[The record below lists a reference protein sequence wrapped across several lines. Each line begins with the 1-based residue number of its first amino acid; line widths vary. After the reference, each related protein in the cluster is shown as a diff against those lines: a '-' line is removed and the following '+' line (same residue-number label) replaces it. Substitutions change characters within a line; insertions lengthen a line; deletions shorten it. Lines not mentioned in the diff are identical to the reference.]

1 MSIPRESA
9 TGAFET
15 NFGAFDLQDFIVGG
29 TIEQVF
35 IFALKS
41 KMREIGEVYGID
53 KEDKPEYF
61 PHALSDFGGCNFKL
75 VIFTDTL
82 KPKKLI
88 CYSDVK
94 NPFVAG
100 KGLDRI
106 TGYYGKH
113 WVPQDLWGDN
123 NTVASVNR
131 WYWSL
136 YNECCSQTSTIRI
149 ESRYLANQIGASLI
163 KDLEEYALKCYNENF
178 LICLDSEKYFMYLQC
193 RQKVLLSLAA
203 VYKKRI
209 DAEALS
215 ALALCAYM
223 LSSQVIAPNA
233 KLYECRKFV
242 NRYRRRSNVLCFLP
256 NQFKVVNS
264 VVSFRGRLAKK
275 YLDKQFPKAKLL
287 NVLSRQTKMI
297 VTDIKSPELVQLVG
311 KFSSLPRNKSEIG
324 THYNGP
330 NLFNSRESVVHYA
343 KVAREIFDK
352 HGLGAQGAGRFLQ
365 LFWEEYMLLVRDHW
379 VDPEYKKSSIEEYS
393 LGFECFGYDNNV
405 KTTPYKLS
413 NSLSFLLPEIE
424 TSDIGDIAAI
434 EDCPRLLKGITN
446 LTVML
451 YYKEFMIQK
460 IKMTKA
466 WEMFGSRGA
475 YLQLAL
481 NQGVSLRSL
490 TSFRKFF
497 LLATHSFMECI
508 PLSSG
513 QKFLVGEKGLA
524 RFQRTIGHSKQ
535 GDQKPRWEEGTDK
548 NSEVMF
554 IRETDELVTAAGPSE
569 SNKRRRVE

>member
-149 ESRYLANQIGASLI
+149 EGRYLANQIGASLI

-223 LSSQVIAPNA
+223 LS
-233 KLYECRKFV
+233 KFV

-413 NSLSFLLPEIE
+413 NSLSVRLQFLLPEIE

-434 EDCPRLLKGITN
+434 S
-446 LTVML
+446 
-451 YYKEFMIQK
+451 QK

-535 GDQKPRWEEGTDK
+535 GKYGYLICVRSK
-548 NSEVMF
+548 SKFLN
-554 IRETDELVTAAGPSE
+554 
-569 SNKRRRVE
+569 

>member
-1 MSIPRESA
+1 
-9 TGAFET
+9 
-15 NFGAFDLQDFIVGG
+15 
-29 TIEQVF
+29 
-35 IFALKS
+35 
-41 KMREIGEVYGID
+41 
-53 KEDKPEYF
+53 
-61 PHALSDFGGCNFKL
+61 
-75 VIFTDTL
+75 
-82 KPKKLI
+82 
-88 CYSDVK
+88 
-94 NPFVAG
+94 
-100 KGLDRI
+100 
-106 TGYYGKH
+106 
-113 WVPQDLWGDN
+113 
-123 NTVASVNR
+123 
-131 WYWSL
+131 
-136 YNECCSQTSTIRI
+136 
-149 ESRYLANQIGASLI
+149 
-163 KDLEEYALKCYNENF
+163 
-178 LICLDSEKYFMYLQC
+178 MYLQC

-413 NSLSFLLPEIE
+413 NSLSVRLQFLLPEIE

-434 EDCPRLLKGITN
+434 S
-446 LTVML
+446 
-451 YYKEFMIQK
+451 QK

-535 GDQKPRWEEGTDK
+535 GNQKPRWEEGFDK